1 MNILHIITILTVYI
15 LFILIHKTE
24 KKQNILAWIP
34 ISIILTLC
42 YNILICL
49 ILTFIGIKC
58 TLINL
63 NICNIIVIGC
73 FSSILLKNKKIQKYY
88 FKKSDLIYYILLLF
102 LVIFIGYKQYGNPFN
117 IKYEITDGSTHY
129 HFAQQFSENQTL
141 LYNGATDDVLMI
153 YNSGFRL
160 PGAYVNEGI
169 LFRVFDKIMHSVDVF
184 VIFDLFVLYM
194 SGILFYYLLKTY
206 AKENK
211 KMQCLAVIFSIMY
224 MLGYQLNSM
233 LMGYVYLSLAL
244 NIIIC
249 FMLLMSNY
257 KKQEINLKIA
267 LPILS
272 LVSFGIFFSYAYFV
286 PIIYISVIINIIIR
300 EKSKKQKIL
309 ETQNIIELVY
319 VIVIPLILG
328 LFYFI
333 IFPIMNGGKTEAS
346 TIGVNGV
353 IYENFITNYI
363 WIIPILITG
372 IIIRIKSKKS
382 EEQEEKNY
390 FQTIL
395 FIAAILFS
403 IILFI
408 GYKLEIVSR
417 YYFFK
422 SYYITWIL
430 AIYNAYIVLSNILTG
445 KNNKL
450 KIISYIYVSFVLILI
465 IASTLILKKNIGIN
479 DIFYKN
485 LEAIQDKMVIINSG
499 EIELLKN
506 VEKTIE
512 YNDIYILHPIMYG
525 KAHWMSVLYHN
536 QLIYIDFIT
545 NYNVTI
551 EKWLTEKEQKYYLAY
566 YEEYNSL
573 KEEEKTLNENSNE
586 YKIIY
591 NDKYGFILERTEN

>member
-1 MNILHIITILTVYI
+1 MNIIYIITILVI
-15 LFILIHKTE
+15 GALFVLIHKTE
-24 KKQNILAWIP
+24 KKQNILAWLAIT
-34 ISIILTLC
+34 SILIIC

-49 ILTFIGIKC
+49 ILTLIGILC
-58 TLINL
+58 TLTNL
-63 NICNIIVIGC
+63 TICNAIMSGC
-73 FSSILLKNKKIQKYY
+73 LAGILVKNRKIQKYY
-88 FKKSDLIYYILLLF
+88 LRISDLIYFTLLLI
-102 LVIFIGYKQYGNPFN
+102 LVIFIAYKQYGNPFN
-117 IKYEITDGSTHY
+117 IKYGITDGSTHY
-129 HFAQQFSENQTL
+129 HFAQQFSKKQTL
-141 LYNGATDDVLMI
+141 LYNTATDDVLMI

-169 LFRVFDKIMHSVDVF
+169 LFSVFNKVLHTVDIF
-184 VIFDLFVLYM
+184 IIFDLFVLYT

-211 KMQCLAVIFSIMY
+211 KMQFLAVIFSLMY

-244 NIIIC
+244 DIIIC
-249 FMLLMSNY
+249 FMLLIANY

-300 EKSKKQKIL
+300 AKLKKQKIL
-309 ETQNIIELVY
+309 NIQNIMELIY
-319 VIVIPLILG
+319 LIVIPLILG
-328 LFYFI
+328 IFYFI
-333 IFPIMNGGKTEAS
+333 IFPLINGVKTEIS
-346 TIGVNGV
+346 TIGVAGD

-363 WIIPILITG
+363 GLIPILIVG
-372 IIIRIKSKKS
+372 IIVGRKNKK
-382 EEQEEKNY
+382 QDKKNY
-390 FQTIL
+390 FQAIL

-408 GYKLEIVSR
+408 GYKLEIVSK

-430 AIYNAYIVLSNILTG
+430 AIYNTYIMLSNILTY

-450 KIISYIYVSFVLILI
+450 KIITYIYIAIWMMLLI
-465 IASTLILKKNIGIN
+465 IPTSLLRKKISIN
-479 DIFYKN
+479 DIFYEN
-485 LEAIQDKMVIINSG
+485 LETIQDETDILKDG
-499 EIELLKN
+499 ELEILKYIEEN
-506 VEKTIE
+506 IE
-512 YNDIYILHPIMYG
+512 YKDIYVLHARTYG
-525 KAHWMSVLYHN
+525 RAHWMSVLYYN

-545 NYNVTI
+545 AYNVTI
-551 EKWLTEKEQKYYLAY
+551 EKWLDEKEQKYYLAY
-566 YEEYNSL
+566 YEEYENL
-573 KEEEKTLNENSNE
+573 KEEEKTLNENSSE

-591 NDKYGFILERTEN
+591 SNEYGFILKRIGN

>member
-1 MNILHIITILTVYI
+1 MNILYIITILTVYI
-15 LFILIHKTE
+15 LFILKHKTE

-88 FKKSDLIYYILLLF
+88 FKISYLIYYILLLF
-102 LVIFIGYKQYGNPFN
+102 LVIFIGYKQYGDPFN

-206 AKENK
+206 TKENK

-244 NIIIC
+244 DIIIC

-300 EKSKKQKIL
+300 AKYKKQKIL

-328 LFYFI
+328 IFYFI
-333 IFPIMNGGKTEAS
+333 IFPLMKGGKTEIS
-346 TIGVNGV
+346 TIGVDGG

-363 WIIPILITG
+363 WIIPILIIG

-395 FIAAILFS
+395 FISAILFS

-450 KIISYIYVSFVLILI
+450 KIVTYIYVFIVLILI
-465 IASTLILKKNIGIN
+465 MVSTLILKKNIGIN

-485 LEAIQDKMVIINSG
+485 LESIQDKIVIINSG

-512 YNDIYILHPIMYG
+512 YNDIYILNPRMYG

-551 EKWLTEKEQKYYLAY
+551 EKWLEEKEQKYYLAY

-573 KEEEKTLNENSNE
+573 KEEKKTLNENSNE
-586 YKIIY
+586 YTIIH

>member
-1 MNILHIITILTVYI
+1 MNIIYIITILAIYI
-15 LFILIHKTE
+15 LFILKHKTE

-34 ISIILTLC
+34 ISIIFILC

-63 NICNIIVIGC
+63 NICNIVIMGC
-73 FSSILLKNKKIQKYY
+73 FSVILLKDKKTQKYY
-88 FKKSDLIYYILLLF
+88 FKISDLAYYILLLF
-102 LVIFIGYKQYGNPFN
+102 LVVFIGYKQYENPFN

-169 LFRVFDKIMHSVDVF
+169 LFRVFDKILHPVDIF
-184 VIFDLFVLYM
+184 IIFDLFILYM

-244 NIIIC
+244 DIIIC
-249 FMLLMSNY
+249 FMLLMANY

-286 PIIYISVIINIIIR
+286 PIIYISVIINIIVR
-300 EKSKKQKIL
+300 AKSKKQKIF
-309 ETQNIIELVY
+309 ETQNIIELIY

-328 LFYFI
+328 IFYFI
-333 IFPIMNGGKTEAS
+333 VFPIINGGKTEIS
-346 TIGVNGV
+346 TIGVDGA

-363 WIIPILITG
+363 GIIPILIVG
-372 IIIRIKSKKS
+372 IIIGRKNK
-382 EEQEEKNY
+382 EANEKNY

-408 GYKLEIVSR
+408 GYKLEIVSK

-430 AIYNAYIVLSNILTG
+430 AIYNTYIVLSNILTG

-465 IASTLILKKNIGIN
+465 ILSTLILRKNIGIN

-485 LEAIQDKMVIINSG
+485 LELIQDEKVILKGG
-499 EIELLKN
+499 ELDILEK

-512 YNDIYILHPIMYG
+512 YNNIYILHPSMYG

-536 QLIYIDFIT
+536 QLIYIDCIT
-545 NYNVTI
+545 GYNVTI

-566 YEEYNSL
+566 YDDYNL
-573 KEEEKTLNENSNE
+573 LTEEEKSLNRNSSE
-586 YKIIY
+586 YKIIH
-591 NDKYGFILERTEN
+591 NDEYGFILERTET